1 MSKNKKS
8 FDNAKHEWE
17 KSLADAPSRNYN
29 FDTLSG
35 NKLDPLYY
43 PKNPD
48 ENYMDNIGFPGQY
61 PYTRG
66 VHSNM
71 YRGKLWTKRQFSGFG
86 TALETNKRFHSLLKK
101 GQTGLSVAYLSLI
114 HI

>member
-8 FDNAKHEWE
+8 FDNARHEWE
-17 KSLADAPSRNYN
+17 KSLADSPSRNYN

-35 NKLDPLYY
+35 KKLDPLYY
-43 PKNPD
+43 PKKPV

-66 VHSNM
+66 VHSSM
-71 YRGKLWTKRQFSGFG
+71 
-86 TALETNKRFHSLLKK
+86 
-101 GQTGLSVAYLSLI
+101 
-114 HI
+114 